1 MVKFRR
7 EMAQAT
13 KDKISAKLRG
23 RKRPDDVKQKIS
35 QSLKNAWSQVPQT
48 TTGNL
53 WVTDDENNDIN
64 STTQND

>member
-35 QSLKNAWSQVPQT
+35 QSLKNAWASVPQT
-48 TTGNL
+48 TTSNL
-53 WVTDDENNDIN
+53 WSVDDKNNKDN
-64 STTQND
+64 TQTKQ